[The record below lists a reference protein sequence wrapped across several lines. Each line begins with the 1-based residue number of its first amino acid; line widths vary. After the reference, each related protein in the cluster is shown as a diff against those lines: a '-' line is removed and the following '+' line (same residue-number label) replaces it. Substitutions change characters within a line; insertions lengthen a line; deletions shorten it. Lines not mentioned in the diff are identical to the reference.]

1 MISYNV
7 IVGDTIT
14 RVVARLIGYDIL
26 WARDIVTLVT
36 SIVLT
41 FPLSLYRL
49 LPRRVNFNNIFMSS
63 FSVNGFTPLFWGT
76 G

>member
-36 SIVLT
+36 SILLT
-41 FPLSLYRL
+41 FPLSLYRS
-49 LPRRVNFNNIFMSS
+49 I
-63 FSVNGFTPLFWGT
+63 TT
-76 G
+76 GCPI